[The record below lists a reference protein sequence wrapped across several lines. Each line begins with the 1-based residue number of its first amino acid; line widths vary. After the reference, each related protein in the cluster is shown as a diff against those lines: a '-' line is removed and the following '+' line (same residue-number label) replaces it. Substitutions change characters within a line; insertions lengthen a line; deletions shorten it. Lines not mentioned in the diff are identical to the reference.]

1 MLSDR
6 EKLIKQFFEQL
17 EQMKKK
23 YCNDEEVKE
32 KILNLER
39 ASKPIIDHLNN
50 VQDQPGQYN
59 KMFV

>member
-50 VQDQPGQYN
+50 VQDQPGQ
-59 KMFV
+59 